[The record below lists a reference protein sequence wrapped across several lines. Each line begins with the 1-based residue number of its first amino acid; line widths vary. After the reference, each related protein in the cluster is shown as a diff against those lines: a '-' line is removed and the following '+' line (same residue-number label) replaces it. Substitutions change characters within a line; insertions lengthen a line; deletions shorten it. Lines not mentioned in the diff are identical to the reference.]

1 MPKPEPQPD
10 TPRHGLLA
18 AGNFIIDH
26 VKTID
31 AFPEQD
37 MLVNITA
44 DTASNGGGPYNV
56 LKDLSELGAPF
67 PLAAAGLVG
76 NDPAG
81 DTILTDLS
89 THGIDTT
96 AVLRTA
102 DAPTSY
108 TDAMT
113 VASTG
118 RRTFFHHRG
127 TNALLGTTHLVPEL
141 ETSTARLFY
150 LGYLMLLD
158 NLDAIQPDKT
168 TNAATVL
175 AHASS
180 LGFTTVADLVSIDH
194 PDFAASVRPSLPHTD
209 LLFLN
214 EREA

>member
-127 TNALLGTTHLVPEL
+127 TNAPPRHHTPRPRTGDVHRQALLP
-141 ETSTARLFY
+141 R
-150 LGYLMLLD
+150 
-158 NLDAIQPDKT
+158 
-168 TNAATVL
+168 
-175 AHASS
+175 
-180 LGFTTVADLVSIDH
+180 
-194 PDFAASVRPSLPHTD
+194 LPHAPRQPRRHPT
-209 LLFLN
+209 
-214 EREA
+214 